1 MKNLFI
7 ALAFMLVGAFAFANT
22 GLNKVDYKDD
32 IKTELLENG
41 DIVTYNISVDEFDIC
56 TVTVTITYSDGVVV
70 RGRATSNSGDCDAA
84 ASAAFASATGL
95 AAEIGY

>member
-1 MKNLFI
+1 MKNLFFM
-7 ALAFMLVGAFAFANT
+7 LAFALVGTFAFANT
-22 GLNKVDYKDD
+22 ELNTIDYKDE

-84 ASAAFASATGL
+84 AA
-95 AAEIGY
+95 AAEGSARKKAASIGY

>member
-1 MKNLFI
+1 MKNLFLM
-7 ALAFMLVGAFAFANT
+7 LAFMLVGTFAFANT
-22 GLNKVDYKDD
+22 ELNKVETTDN

-41 DIVTYNISVDEFDIC
+41 DNVTYNIVFDEFDIC

-84 ASAAFASATGL
+84 ASAALASAQSL